1 MGKAT
6 VRTVTG
12 QQKLLTERD
21 EALRFV
27 RENVKARMR
36 LGMLQFVEEL
46 FNEERRALIGEPWS
60 RKGDGQSRSGGTE
73 RGSVYVE
80 GQRIPVKYPRVM
92 DGRTSRAIS
101 AYQALRDY
109 DLMAEEVQATLIRG
123 VSTRDYGDV
132 VEQITDATGLPHSAV
147 SRAFVRASQ
156 KSLDDI
162 NGRDLSK
169 YQFVGLFIDGL
180 VFGGEMVVAAMGV
193 TLEGEKLFLGLVQG
207 HTESTEVVAQ
217 LLQNLVDRGLALTD
231 QFLATLDGSKALRTA
246 VVRRWG
252 SRVEIQRCQ
261 GHKKRNVT
269 DHLSRTH
276 GAEAKRRINVAY
288 GLKSYD
294 EAQKSLLGTVRWLEQ
309 ISEPAARSLEE
320 GMEETLSVVRLGLSD
335 LLRRTFA
342 TTNPL
347 ESAFDGVRSRTR
359 RVKHWRKGK
368 GKRPMALRWTAA
380 AALEVEKRFHKI
392 KGHGQ
397 LKLLAQKLKEIRVD
411 DQKAAG

>member
-6 VRTVTG
+6 VRTVAG
-12 QQKLLTERD
+12 QQKLTIERE

-27 RENVKARMR
+27 RENLKARMR
-36 LGMLQFVEEL
+36 LGMLQFVKEL
-46 FNEERRALIGEPWS
+46 FDEERRTLIGEPWS
-60 RKGDGQSRSGGTE
+60 RKKDDQCRSGGTE

-80 GQRIPVKYPRVM
+80 GQRIPVKYPRTT
-92 DGRTSRAIS
+92 DGRTSQAIP

-132 VEQITDATGLPHSAV
+132 VEQIADGTGLRSSAV

-193 TLEGEKLFLGLVQG
+193 TVEGDKILLGLVEG
-207 HTESTEVVAQ
+207 HTENAEVVSQ
-217 LLQNLVDRGLALTD
+217 LLQNLFDRGLALTD
-231 QFLATLDGSKALRTA
+231 RFLATLDGSKALRAA
-246 VVRRWG
+246 VIRRWG
-252 SRVEIQRCQ
+252 ARVEIQRCQ
-261 GHKKRNVT
+261 VHKKRNVT
-269 DHLSRTH
+269 DQLSRTH
-276 GAEAKRRINVAY
+276 GAEAKRRMNVAY
-288 GLKSYD
+288 GMKDYE
-294 EAQKSLLGTVRWLEQ
+294 EAKKSLQSTVRWLEQ

-320 GMEETLSVVRLGLSD
+320 GMEETLTVVRLGLSD
-335 LLRRTFA
+335 LLRRTLS

-347 ESAFDGVRSRTR
+347 ESAFDGVRGRTR
-359 RVKHWRKGK
+359 RVKRWRKGK
-368 GKRPMALRWTAA
+368 GQMALRWTAA
-380 AALEVEKRFHKI
+380 AALEVENRFHKI
-392 KGHGQ
+392 KGHAQ
-397 LKLLAQKLKEIRVD
+397 LKALAIKLKEIQVD
-411 DQKAAG
+411 DRKAAG

>member
-6 VRTVTG
+6 VRTDAG
-12 QQKLLTERD
+12 QQKLEIDRD

-27 RENVKARMR
+27 REGLKARMR

-46 FNEERRALIGEPWS
+46 FDEERRTLIGEPWS
-60 RKGDGQSRSGGTE
+60 RKGDGQGRSGGTE
-73 RGSVYVE
+73 RGSLYVE
-80 GQRIPVKYPRVM
+80 GQRIPVKYPRTT
-92 DGRTSRAIS
+92 DGHTSRAIP
-101 AYQALRDY
+101 AYRALRDY

-123 VSTRDYGDV
+123 VSTRDYSDV
-132 VEQITDATGLPHSAV
+132 VEQIADGTGLRPSAV

-169 YQFVGLFIDGL
+169 HLFVGLFVDGL
-180 VFGGEMVVAAMGV
+180 CFGGEMVVAAMGV
-193 TLEGEKLFLGLVQG
+193 TLDGEKVILGLVEG
-207 HTESTEVVAQ
+207 HTENAEVVSQ

-231 QFLATLDGSKALRTA
+231 RFLATLDGSKALKAA
-246 VVRRWG
+246 VIRRWG
-252 SRVEIQRCQ
+252 ARVEIQRCQ
-261 GHKKRNVT
+261 VHKKRNVT

-276 GAEAKRRINVAY
+276 GAEAKRRMNVAY
-288 GLKSYD
+288 GLKVYE
-294 EAQKSLLGTVRWLEQ
+294 EANTSLLSTVRWLEQ

-320 GMEETLSVVRLGLSD
+320 GLEETLTVVRLGLSD

-347 ESAFDGVRSRTR
+347 ESAFAGVRGRTG
-359 RVKHWRKGK
+359 RVKRWRKGK
-368 GKRPMALRWTAA
+368 GQMALRWTAA